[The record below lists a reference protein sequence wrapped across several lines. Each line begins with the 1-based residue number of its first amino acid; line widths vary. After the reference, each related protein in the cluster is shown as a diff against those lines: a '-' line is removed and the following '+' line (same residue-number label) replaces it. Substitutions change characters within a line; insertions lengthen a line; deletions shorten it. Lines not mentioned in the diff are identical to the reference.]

1 MPCVRPTMTP
11 LQTIALFTGA
21 IQLPLALTVWSL
33 LHRRW
38 ARLPVTLWAAGSIAQ
53 GLGITAFAA
62 RGMVPGWLSHQV
74 AYTLLVAAVLLRT
87 VALRVDLDLPTRPAQ
102 VGLAGGLGVGFYLLC
117 VALFGPDKSTLAS
130 HALAIA
136 YLSVFAWHAAMLGQR
151 LQSRS
156 GSLLA
161 SVEAVFILALTVR
174 LLAMGTGWTVA
185 SGIGVSWDFALIL
198 LTGLATVLCSSL
210 GYLGLVLD
218 GVKAA
223 TRRASAARLAEAQR
237 RDTADATATTLR
249 DMLQQRNQLADE
261 RARLLQLLTHD
272 IRQPLHHASAALQAA
287 VSALQAGHG
296 AGQPPAPAEPTASTQ
311 ADQTNQDVQARLQR
325 AQAVLQTVRAALDS
339 SLTAGGT
346 VAQAVL
352 TNAPSAKQSAAPSA
366 APSATPSATS
376 PGPTNR

>member
-1 MPCVRPTMTP
+1 MTP
-11 LQTIALFTGA
+11 LQTTALFTGA

-38 ARLPVTLWAAGSIAQ
+38 ARLPVTLWAAGSMAQ

-62 RGMVPGWLSHQV
+62 RGLVPGWLSHQA
-74 AYTLLVAAVLLRT
+74 AYALMVTAVLLRT
-87 VALRVDLDLPTRPAQ
+87 MALRVDLGWPTRPGQ
-102 VGLAGGLGVGFYLLC
+102 VGLAGVLGVGFYLLC

-161 SVEAVFILALTVR
+161 GVEAVFILALTVR
-174 LLAMGTGWTVA
+174 LLAMGSGWTVA

-198 LTGLATVLCSSL
+198 CTGLATVLCSSL

-218 GVKAA
+218 GVKAT
-223 TRRASAARLAEAQR
+223 TRQASAARLAEAQR
-237 RDTADATATTLR
+237 RDTADATAATLR
-249 DMLQQRNQLADE
+249 DMLLQRNQLADE
-261 RARLLQLLTHD
+261 RARLLQLLAHD

-296 AGQPPAPAEPTASTQ
+296 TGRAPAPGEPTVDTQAGQAT
-311 ADQTNQDVQARLQR
+311 QDVQARLER
-325 AQAVLQTVRAALDS
+325 AQAVLHTVRAALDLT
-339 SLTAGGT
+339 LTAGAT
-346 VAQAVL
+346 AAQH
-352 TNAPSAKQSAAPSA
+352 PPPAAP
-366 APSATPSATS
+366 PATP
-376 PGPTNR
+376 PGPASR